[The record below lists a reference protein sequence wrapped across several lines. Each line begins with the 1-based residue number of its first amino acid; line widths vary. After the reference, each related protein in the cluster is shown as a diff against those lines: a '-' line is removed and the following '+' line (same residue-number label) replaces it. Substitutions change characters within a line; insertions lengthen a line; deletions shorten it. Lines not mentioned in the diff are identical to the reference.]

1 MSGKIITT
9 LLSAVAA
16 AALMNVAAAEA
27 QAPAALTGTVSSAQE
42 GNMEGVIVTAK
53 KAGSTM
59 SISVVS
65 DDKGRYAFPADRLEA
80 GRYTIRI
87 RAVGYNAPGR
97 PAADVAAGKTATV
110 DLKLA
115 KTDNIAPQLTSA
127 EWMASMPGTDDQ
139 KAFLQ
144 DCVGC
149 HTLVRPLSSGF
160 TAADFMK
167 IIPRMGTYAP
177 GSQPQRP
184 QMLLPGPRG
193 NRGQF
198 QPTKDD
204 EGPGA
209 ATSGSPLAK
218 AANYLASVNLSKG
231 DNYSYKLQP
240 FPRPKGRAT
249 HVIYTTYDLNRPEAM
264 PHDVVFHQGKVYY
277 TDFGSQYVGE
287 LDPKTGKLT
296 DHEIPVLKPEQPRGV
311 LELKPDPEGNLWAS
325 MMYQGGIARLNT
337 KTGKVDTFKVPD
349 KWQGPNTQ
357 ESMVSPEHWTVD
369 GYVWTNNQ
377 EDHSILRVNVKTGEW
392 ENLGVLK
399 DPKGRSINGYDIPT
413 DKDNNLFLLE
423 FGGTKIGKIDAKTK
437 KLTTWDPDL
446 PHARPRRGHFDTNGN
461 LVYAEYGSNAVGVFD
476 TKKESITEWQMQTK
490 WQMPYDALANKKGD
504 IYTGSMLSD
513 RVVRL
518 NPKTAEQIVY
528 LLPSST
534 NIRRVDWD
542 EGGQALWV
550 GSNHGNSIVKMEPL
564 D

>member
-1 MSGKIITT
+1 MSGKTITT

-16 AALMNVAAAEA
+16 AALMNVATAEA
-27 QAPAALTGTVSSAQE
+27 QAPAALAGTVSSTQE

-53 KAGSTM
+53 KVGSTI

-65 DDKGRYAFPADRLEA
+65 DDKGHYAFPADRLEP
-80 GRYTIRI
+80 GHYNIKI
-87 RAVGYNAPGR
+87 RAVGYNASGR
-97 PAADVAAGKTATV
+97 PAADVAAGKSTNL

-115 KTDNIAPQLTSA
+115 HTDNIAPQLSSA
-127 EWMASMPGTDDQ
+127 EWLASMPGTDEQ

-144 DCVGC
+144 DCTTC
-149 HTLVRPLSSGF
+149 HTLIRPLSSGF
-160 TAADFMK
+160 TAEDFMK

-177 GSQPQRP
+177 GTQPQRP
-184 QMLLPGPRG
+184 QKLLPGPRG
-193 NRGQF
+193 NRGIVDSEKVK
-198 QPTKDD
+198 T
-204 EGPGA
+204 A
-209 ATSGSPLAK
+209 AE
-218 AANYLASVNLSKG
+218 YLASVNLSKS
-231 DNYSYKLQP
+231 DTYSYKLQP
-240 FPRPKGRAT
+240 FPRPKGRGT
-249 HVIYTTYDLNRPEAM
+249 HVIYTTYDLARPEAM

-287 LDPKTGKLT
+287 MDPKTGKVI
-296 DHEIPVLKPEQPRGV
+296 DHEIPILKPDEPRGV

-413 DKDNNLFLLE
+413 DKDNNLWLLE
-423 FGGTKIGKIDAKTK
+423 FGGTKVGKIDAKTK
-437 KLTTWDPDL
+437 QLTTWDPDL
-446 PHARPRRGHFDTNGN
+446 PHARPRRGHFDKDGN
-461 LVYAEYGSNAVGVFD
+461 LVYAEYGSNAVGLFD
-476 TKKESITEWQMQTK
+476 TKKEQITEWQMPVK
-490 WQMPYDALANKKGD
+490 WQMPYDALANNKGD
-504 IYTGSMLSD
+504 IYTGSVMSD

-518 NPKTAEQIVY
+518 DPKTGQTIVY
-528 LLPSST
+528 LLPAST
-534 NIRRVDWD
+534 NIRRVNWD

-550 GSNHGNSIVKMEPL
+550 GSNHGNAIVKMEPL